1 MVHDVVVVDGGLE
14 GDEVVGLVIRN
25 VEHKTSV
32 GRLGRRHFGSGKPEL
47 QASDTCKLID
57 VGRI

>member
-1 MVHDVVVVDGGLE
+1 MVVDGGLE